1 MLYDEEG
8 RPYVEPPLLPEDV
21 HVFNIVCDYQS
32 IFKENVA
39 MTKKN
44 QELRESL
51 SRQSGLIYAQFR
63 VIRDQQKAIEMLIK
77 KLRNHVEVIPASV
90 LDIQEAV
97 RNMMISQ
104 SHKKKT
110 K

>member
-8 RPYVEPPLLPEDV
+8 QPYVEPPLLPEDI

-32 IFKENVA
+32 MFKKNVA
-39 MTKKN
+39 MTQKN

-51 SRQSGLIYAQFR
+51 ARQSGLIYAQFR
-63 VIRDQQKAIEMLIK
+63 IIYDQQKAIERLIK
-77 KLRNHVEVIPASV
+77 KLRNRGEAIPASV

-97 RNMMISQ
+97 RNMMVSQ
-104 SHKKKT
+104 SRKKT
-110 K
+110 TK